1 MEGTVLYIWSSLFQK
16 KFVLRKKFLHL
27 DTRHQ
32 KKLKLHYLTSWF
44 SRVGIVKQKKFAF
57 YSMRA
62 LNLMGAAFQAINS
75 FRSEK
80 SHFRSRLHRFLR
92 MRARSLLQIAI
103 CEMKT
108 FTHKRILS
116 IKLKKVAKYVFL
128 RRLLLMSFAHLKR
141 EWSSNKAY
149 KLVSARDNKTRSA
162 TLFRRWKLEYLRI
175 DINKKLA

>member
-1 MEGTVLYIWSSLFQK
+1 M
-16 KFVLRKKFLHL
+16 HL
-27 DTRHQ
+27 DIRHQ
-32 KKLKLHYLTSWF
+32 KRRKLHYLSSWF
-44 SRVGIVKQKKFAF
+44 SRVGLVKQKKFAF

-62 LNLMGAAFQAINS
+62 LNLMRAAFQGINS

-92 MRARSLLQIAI
+92 MRARSLLQIALSV
-103 CEMKT
+103 MKI

-141 EWSSNKAY
+141 EWSSTKAY
-149 KLVSARDNKTRSA
+149 MFVSARTQKSLYSTCLRQ
-162 TLFRRWKLEYLRI
+162 WKLEYLRI